1 MLRLRNHLLP
11 LLRAASPLPSALPR
25 GRLLLSTSVS
35 TSPAPFSLE
44 DYLVAACGLAPA
56 QARRVS
62 KKAFD
67 DLSKLYGKP
76 YEEISRSRL
85 HSASNPDAVLALLSS
100 TGLSRADVAAV
111 VSADPLLLRSSVKNM
126 GPRLL
131 ALRDRLGLS
140 DQQIARFL
148 LVGSPALRL
157 RGDIVCKLE
166 FWVSFFG
173 SLEQLLVALKRNPR
187 ILFAS
192 LERLVKPNIAHLGQ
206 CGLAVRVIAK
216 LCSSNPAVIMS
227 KPERVKEFVLRAEE
241 LGVPCSSPM
250 FKYAVS
256 VASWH
261 SEEKV
266 AAKLEL
272 LERTLGWSKDEITTV
287 VSKQPLILGISEEYL
302 LRKIHFLINE
312 VGVEPQQI
320 VKNPVLLMYS
330 LEKRLVPRHR
340 VMKVLQEKGLLK
352 SDISIFILAYMGE
365 KTFRL
370 KFIDGYKDSVAGL
383 ADAYAAALSGGV
395 PSEVRL

>member
-11 LLRAASPLPSALPR
+11 LLRAATPLPPALPR

-67 DLSKLYGKP
+67 DLSKQYGKP

-100 TGLSRADVAAV
+100 IGLSRADVAAV

-131 ALRDRLGLS
+131 ALRDRVGLS
-140 DQQIARFL
+140 AQQIARFL
-148 LVGSPALRL
+148 LVGSRALRL
-157 RGDIVCKLE
+157 RRDIVCKLE
-166 FWVSFFG
+166 FWVSFYG
-173 SLEQLLVALKRNPR
+173 SLEQLLVAMKKNPR
-187 ILFAS
+187 ILFVN

-206 CGLAVRVIAK
+206 CGLSVREIAK
-216 LCSSNPAVIMS
+216 LCSHNPKMIMS
-227 KPERVKEFVLRAEE
+227 SPERVKEFVLRVEE

-250 FKYAVS
+250 YKHAVL
-256 VASWH
+256 VVTWY

-272 LERTLGWSKDEITTV
+272 LKRTLGWSKDEITIA
-287 VSKQPLILGISEEYL
+287 VSKQPHILGITEEYL
-302 LRKIHFLINE
+302 LRKIQFLINE

-320 VKNPVLLMYS
+320 VKNPVLLSLS
-330 LEKRLVPRHR
+330 LEKRLVPRHN
-340 VMKVLQEKGLLK
+340 VMKALQEKGLLK
-352 SDISIFILAYMGE
+352 GDMSFCTLAKFGE

-370 KFIDGYKDSVAGL
+370 RFIDCYKDSVTEL
-383 ADAYAAALSGGV
+383 ADAYAAARSGGV
-395 PSEVRL
+395 PSEVQL